1 MFVLQLTPDVAARDS
16 QSALA
21 EHVSLSTVATGEM
34 SAWAPGIKQ
43 LIRLGV

>member
-1 MFVLQLTPDVAARDS
+1 MAALTSAVAAHDS
-16 QSALA
+16 QLALA
-21 EHVSLSTVATGEM
+21 QHVNLSTAATGEM